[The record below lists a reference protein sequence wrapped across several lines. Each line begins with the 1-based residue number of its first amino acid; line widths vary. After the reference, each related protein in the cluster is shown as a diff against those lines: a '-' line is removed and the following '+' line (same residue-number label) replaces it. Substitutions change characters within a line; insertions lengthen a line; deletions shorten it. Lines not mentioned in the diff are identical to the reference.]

1 MDPEGAARNSDVLT
15 QQLAL
20 GDVSAV
26 VSVTE
31 GRTTWDS
38 HEHSS
43 IEKKVPVAQLSHQRV
58 I

>member
-26 VSVTE
+26 VSVTD
-31 GRTTWDS
+31 GRTTWDLHDIQVS
-38 HEHSS
+38 R
-43 IEKKVPVAQLSHQRV
+43 KKSRWRSFLTNV
-58 I
+58 